1 MKGKSKVLNP
11 MGFINAYMG
20 SNFFC
25 NLDAELSGISTQEFQ
40 VWRLD

>member
-1 MKGKSKVLNP
+1 MKGKSKGLESV
-11 MGFINAYMG
+11 GFTNAYMG
-20 SNFFC
+20 NLSFG